1 MLCSEEKEKKNHTS
15 ILHQLLNVVILCVHL
30 FYNIIFNKIERK
42 IKIKLLTSK
51 VSWKWKYKTV
61 DNEDFHKILTH
72 IECQMVSKKL
82 IEITGS
88 IDESAVIWTLLFE
101 RKNWDIWAH
110 IEYNKYD
117 IKRLFDWLLSNWR
130 LGYSNY
136 HKYCVWIL

>member
-101 RKNWDIWAH
+101 RKN
-110 IEYNKYD
+110 
-117 IKRLFDWLLSNWR
+117 
-130 LGYSNY
+130 
-136 HKYCVWIL
+136 